1 MSPDTRAVSRRGT
14 SGKRVDGAGANV
26 VAIAIAIASAI
37 QRPGT
42 DIKASW
48 LPSTASEPSPCMRF
62 KVR

>member
-26 VAIAIAIASAI
+26 VAIAIASAI

-42 DIKASW
+42 GIKASW

>member
-14 SGKRVDGAGANV
+14 PGKRIDGAGANV
-26 VAIAIAIASAI
+26 VAIAIAI
-37 QRPGT
+37 QRPGIG
-42 DIKASW
+42 IKASW